1 METAKFEETSDN
13 HDERTCDRHGSARE
27 GDEKNHLEHDEESE
41 KTHLCDET
49 AGLGMI
55 ENDGGSEDDG
65 TVASLLV
72 NGSGAAWT
80 FDDYAD
86 DVAEDFAVP

>member
-1 METAKFEETSDN
+1 MFEFD
-13 HDERTCDRHGSARE
+13 
-27 GDEKNHLEHDEESE
+27 
-41 KTHLCDET
+41 DET